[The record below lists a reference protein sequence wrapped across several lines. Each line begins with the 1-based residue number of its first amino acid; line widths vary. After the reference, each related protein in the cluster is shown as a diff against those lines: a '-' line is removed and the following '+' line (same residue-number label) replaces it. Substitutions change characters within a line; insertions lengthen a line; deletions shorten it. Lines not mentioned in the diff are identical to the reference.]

1 MEHGPTTWLLSLP
14 LLPHDPAFLHVN
26 GAVVV
31 FLAILLFSVIA
42 NLAISGSKLEDRVIP
57 STKFGIGTL
66 AELIVEALYGLV
78 EGIMGHHGI
87 QHFSFIAAIFIFIL
101 LSNLLG
107 VLPLSASPST
117 NTNTTFAVA
126 IISFIYYNVMGVKA
140 HGLIGYGK
148 HFLMGLGV
156 LGIPIA
162 AIEMISHAIRPISL
176 GVRLFLNLH
185 VDHEL
190 LTNFSNLQAWLLPIP
205 LLILGLFV
213 CTVQAFLFSVLSA
226 VYIQM
231 ATEHE

>member
-1 MEHGPTTWLLSLP
+1 MEHAPTTWLLSLP
-14 LLPHDPAFLHVN
+14 FLSNDPAFLHVN
-26 GAVVV
+26 GAIVV
-31 FLAILLFSVIA
+31 FLGILAFSLIA
-42 NLAISGSKLEDRVIP
+42 HMGIRGKIEDRIIP
-57 STKFGIGTL
+57 STKFSIGTL
-66 AELIVEALYGLV
+66 AELIVESLYGLV
-78 EGIMGHHGI
+78 DGIMGHHGRE
-87 QHFSFIAAIFIFIL
+87 HFSFIAAIFIFIL
-101 LSNLLG
+101 SSNLLG
-107 VLPLSASPST
+107 ILPFSASPST

-126 IISFIYYNVMGVKA
+126 ILTFVYYNLMGIKS

-148 HFLMGLGV
+148 HFLMGLGI
-156 LGIPIA
+156 LGLPIA
-162 AIEMISHAIRPISL
+162 LIEMISHAIRPISL

-190 LTNFSNLQAWLLPIP
+190 LSNFSALQAWLLPIP